1 MRKKKNKNNTKTY
14 KKQHIPKALRE
25 QCWITNF
32 GHTFKHKCYIKWC
45 KNTINVFD
53 YHVGHNIPECQGGK
67 LCLENLK
74 PICSRCNHSM
84 GSQYTIT
91 EWMKLD
97 ENMKQS
103 KCCFLNILLSFIIYI
118 NMALRILAIEI
129 EYQLYKILWIRILK

>member
-1 MRKKKNKNNTKTY
+1 MPTKKNKKKIY

-74 PICSRCNHSM
+74 PIF
-84 GSQYTIT
+84 QTIK
-91 EWMKLD
+91 ECEEGRDVMELLEGPIAHNGFKR
-97 ENMKQS
+97 
-103 KCCFLNILLSFIIYI
+103 LN
-118 NMALRILAIEI
+118 
-129 EYQLYKILWIRILK
+129 